1 MPPDAS
7 IPAYMSFAVVKY
19 LTPEIILIA
28 VATVI
33 YVAGAMVRARELWS
47 YLGFTGILAAAYAL
61 WTSPEATGG
70 LGPVLADD
78 LANYV
83 RWLSLVVGGLMVL
96 MMSRFSFKA
105 AASEMVGTL
114 LMICAGLMLV
124 ASSGELVL
132 MFLGLELVTFPTYL
146 LLYLGRDDAHGQES
160 AAKYFYLSILA
171 AALMLYGFSFLYGV
185 AGSTQL
191 ADLAKVLGAQRDLL
205 SAADGPMAKSTAQQ
219 IAGLGLVFLFAGLG
233 FKLTAVPFHFY
244 APDVY
249 QGTTHPIAGL
259 LSVAPKIAGVVALLR
274 IVGAA
279 MPEMEPF
286 AWRVVL
292 ILAVLTMTL
301 GNVIALWQENLR
313 RMLAYSSIAHA
324 GYLMVGL
331 AAGFAAQGVANSAE
345 PAAIGLDGF
354 GATLL
359 YLAVYALA
367 TLGTFAALTYLGGAT
382 LGDDAGEP
390 IENVEQLAGL
400 ARRRPLA
407 ASAIAVF
414 MFSLAGIPP
423 LAGFWGKFSLF
434 TSALAV
440 DGGTEFPGLG
450 NWFIALAVIGML
462 NAAIA
467 AAYYLRIIAT
477 MYFKPL
483 EKEPA
488 GQGGPGASLAMT
500 LCAMAVLVIG
510 IMPGQ
515 LMTRSREA
523 SAALKFKTPAPVAT
537 VAETGR

>member
-1 MPPDAS
+1 
-7 IPAYMSFAVVKY
+7 MSMAVVRH
-19 LTPEIILIA
+19 LAPEVILIA
-28 VATVI
+28 VATLI
-33 YVAGAMVRARELWS
+33 YVAGAFVRAREVWS
-47 YLGFTGILAAAYAL
+47 YLAFTGILGAAYAL
-61 WTSPEATGG
+61 WTSPIGDGA

-78 LANYV
+78 LAGYV
-83 RWLSLVVGGLMVL
+83 RWLTLVVGGLMVL
-96 MMSRFSFKA
+96 MLSRFSNQA
-105 AASEMVGTL
+105 AASEIVGTL
-114 LMICAGLMLV
+114 LMITAGLMLV

-146 LLYLGRDDAHGQES
+146 LLYLGRVDARGQES

-171 AALMLYGFSFLYGV
+171 AALMLYGFSFLYGA

-191 ADLAKVLGAQRDLL
+191 ADLGRVLGSQREVV
-205 SAADGPMAKSTAQQ
+205 ADGAVTRTTTQQ

-249 QGTTHPIAGL
+249 QGTTNPNAGL

-274 IVGAA
+274 IVAAA
-279 MPEMEPF
+279 MPEMEPI

-292 ILAVLTMTL
+292 IMSVLTMTV
-301 GNVIALWQENLR
+301 GNVIALWQDNIR

-331 AAGFAAQGVANSAE
+331 AAGFAAQGVGGE
-345 PAAIGLDGF
+345 AAADGLNGF

-367 TLGTFAALTYLGGAT
+367 TLGTFAALTYLGGPSA
-382 LGDDAGEP
+382 DDADGT
-390 IENVEQLAGL
+390 IDHVEQLAGL
-400 ARRRPLA
+400 ARRRPLT

-423 LAGFWGKFSLF
+423 LAGFWGKFALF
-434 TSALAV
+434 TSALSI
-440 DGGTEFPGLG
+440 DGGEAYPGLG
-450 NWFIALAVIGML
+450 NWFIALAVIGVL
-462 NAAIA
+462 NAAVA
-467 AAYYLRIIAT
+467 AAYYLRIIAV

-483 EKEPA
+483 EKEPSA
-488 GQGGPGASLAMT
+488 EGGPGASLAMT

-515 LMTRSREA
+515 LITRSRAA
-523 SAALKFKTPAPVAT
+523 SASLESESPSPVA
-537 VAETGR
+537 AAAMDMAR

>member
-1 MPPDAS
+1 MPVD
-7 IPAYMSFAVVKY
+7 AYMSLAVIKQ
-19 LTPEIILIA
+19 LAPEIILIA
-28 VATVI
+28 VATLI
-33 YVAGAMVRARELWS
+33 YVAGAVVRAREGWS
-47 YLGFTGILAAAYAL
+47 YLAFTGILAAAYAL
-61 WTSPEATGG
+61 WTAPEAHGA

-78 LANYV
+78 LANYI
-83 RWLSLVVGGLMVL
+83 RWLSLAVGGLMVL
-96 MMSRFSFKA
+96 MMSRLSMQA
-105 AASEMVGTL
+105 AAPELVGTL

-124 ASSGELVL
+124 AGSGELVL
-132 MFLGLELVTFPTYL
+132 MFVGLELVTFPTYL
-146 LLYLGRDDAHGQES
+146 LLYLGRKDAQSQES

-191 ADLAKVLGAQRDLL
+191 ADLARVLGSQRELL
-205 SAADGPMAKSTAQQ
+205 AAGDGPLAKTTAQQ
-219 IAGLGLVFLFAGLG
+219 FAGLGLVFLFAGLG

-249 QGTTHPIAGL
+249 QGTTNPNAAL
-259 LSVAPKIAGVVALLR
+259 LSVAPKIAGVVALVR

-301 GNVIALWQENLR
+301 GNLIALWQDNIR

-331 AAGFAAQGVANSAE
+331 AAGFAAHGVSDGANGT
-345 PAAIGLDGF
+345 AIGLDGF

-382 LGDDAGEP
+382 ADDDAGLP
-390 IENVEQLAGL
+390 IDNVEQLAGL

-440 DGGTEFPGLG
+440 DGGAELPGLG
-450 NWFIALAVIGML
+450 RWFVALAVIGML

-467 AAYYLRIIAT
+467 AAYYLRVIAV

-483 EKEPA
+483 EREPA
-488 GQGGPGASLAMT
+488 AQGGPGASLAMT

-515 LMTRSREA
+515 LITRSRAA
-523 SAALKFKTPAPVAT
+523 SAALQSLPSPADTSVAD
-537 VAETGR
+537 ARP